1 MQSKAE
7 KRKGGPMTRDAQE
20 HDQAM
25 REIWQQAEEALKA
38 ARVRPLTESEISLI
52 SWCGNLGVSNNTE
65 KRA

>member
-1 MQSKAE
+1 
-7 KRKGGPMTRDAQE
+7 MTRDAQE